1 MISLDLMHLSLH
13 SCFLFFLDA
22 PTQPAVKEEVIS
34 RASSEQ
40 GEEEMEVESAD
51 EQEEDA
57 RSQSGQTNSQV
68 SRSNSTGATFNT
80 LSTLGSLRPGIYD
93 THYHH
98 STYLKGLSSQEHLW
112 QFIGIVIAVEFFCVL
127 CNKEHQCLWFWYLEN
142 RCSVLHLSLCC
153 VSLTALVLCP
163 KHTSCI
169 VCCLHSIT
177 RS

>member
-1 MISLDLMHLSLH
+1 MTLNYVSKYFQCFSQLIVRGPPPSLTIVVVLSATSDSHNYAINDFTRLDA
-13 SCFLFFLDA
+13 SFTAFLFFLDA
-22 PTQPAVKEEVIS
+22 PAQPAVKEEVIS

-93 THYHH
+93 THFHH
-98 STYLKGLSSQEHLW
+98 STYLKGLSSQEH
-112 QFIGIVIAVEFFCVL
+112 F
-127 CNKEHQCLWFWYLEN
+127 HD
-142 RCSVLHLSLCC
+142 SL
-153 VSLTALVLCP
+153 LAL
-163 KHTSCI
+163 
-169 VCCLHSIT
+169 
-177 RS
+177 

>member
-1 MISLDLMHLSLH
+1 MFQPINCQRPPTFFNH
-13 SCFLFFLDA
+13 SSCVVSHIWQSQLCHKWFHSTWCIFHCIPVFCFFLDA
-22 PTQPAVKEEVIS
+22 PAQPAVKEEVIS

-93 THYHH
+93 THFHH
-98 STYLKGLSSQEHLW
+98 STYLKGLSSQEH
-112 QFIGIVIAVEFFCVL
+112 I
-127 CNKEHQCLWFWYLEN
+127 HD
-142 RCSVLHLSLCC
+142 SL
-153 VSLTALVLCP
+153 LAL
-163 KHTSCI
+163 
-169 VCCLHSIT
+169 
-177 RS
+177 